1 MKSYLLL
8 VIFITIVVIGN
19 VTGKSTGKG
28 GKGGLTDEAIAA
40 LKDLIDKA
48 FSILDDVTEYKFSNK
63 AMFCL
68 WNDWQGRDGMAH
80 MYKAYNECRFHYEKR
95 VLGMVDGNWYC
106 TMTQDACVALGHNL
120 DQDD

>member
-1 MKSYLLL
+1 MKIYLLL
-8 VIFITIVVIGN
+8 VIFITIVAIGN
-19 VTGKSTGKG
+19 VEGKPGGKG
-28 GKGGLTDEAIAA
+28 GKAGLTEEAIAA

-48 FSILDDVTEYKFSNK
+48 FGILDQVTEYKFSNK

-80 MYKAYNECRFHYEKR
+80 MYKAYNECRFSYEKR
-95 VLGMVDGNWYC
+95 ALGFVDGKWYC
-106 TMTQDACVALGHNL
+106 TMTQDACKALGHTL

>member
-1 MKSYLLL
+1 MKICLLL

-19 VTGKSTGKG
+19 VEGKG

-48 FSILDDVTEYKFSNK
+48 FSILDNVTAYKFSNK

-80 MYKAYNECRFHYEKR
+80 MYKAYDECRFSYEKR
-95 VLGMVDGNWYC
+95 ALGFVDGKWYC

>member
-1 MKSYLLL
+1 MKFYLLL
-8 VIFITIVVIGN
+8 VTIIVIGN
-19 VTGKSTGKG
+19 VEGMPG
-28 GKGGLTDEAIAA
+28 GKAGLTEAAIAA

-95 VLGMVDGNWYC
+95 ALGFVDGNWYC

>member
-1 MKSYLLL
+1 MKFYLLL
-8 VIFITIVVIGN
+8 VILITIVVIGN
-19 VTGKSTGKG
+19 VEGMPG
-28 GKGGLTDEAIAA
+28 GKAGLTEAAIAA

-95 VLGMVDGNWYC
+95 ALGFVDGNWYC

-120 DQDD
+120 DETED

>member
-1 MKSYLLL
+1 MKIYLLL
-8 VIFITIVVIGN
+8 VIFTTIAVIGN
-19 VTGKSTGKG
+19 VEGKG
-28 GKGGLTDEAIAA
+28 GKGGLTEEAIAA

-80 MYKAYNECRFHYEKR
+80 MYKAYDECRFHYEKR

-106 TMTQDACVALGHNL
+106 TMTQDACKALGHTL